1 MRPGSA
7 DLQGIGLDVQ
17 VEGAF
22 LQVGGQDAAEL
33 DFVADLR
40 VGSVGVGQDEL
51 QALGAAGGGVGDDDV
66 VVGLVGLI
74 PVALVI
80 GSGDAEALAQEL
92 VRRGRDVLDVGIDH
106 GGAHLGQV
114 NLAGDG
120 RR

>member
-1 MRPGSA
+1 MQR
-7 DLQGIGLDVQ
+7 IGFDVQ

-22 LQVGGQDAAEL
+22 FQVGGQDAAEL
-33 DFVADLR
+33 DFVSDLR
-40 VGSVGVGQDEL
+40 VGSPGVGQDKL
-51 QALGAAGGGVGDDDV
+51 QALRAAGGRVGNDDV
-66 VVGLVGLI
+66 VVGLIGLI